1 MMLGKDRMAELR
13 SIAKLHNLA
22 VGSQTVP
29 NSVAEIA
36 AAQGQ
41 SPPVGPS
48 NAVALP
54 AALRKKLPPKR
65 AKRKAPRVVSDEEA
79 DESTEDRLICKRRRG
94 VATEPLATEVAPPDY
109 TENPLVPPRP
119 SSPPGTFSPP
129 TPQLLKLRL
138 NSLLIHKL
146 PPKLQQNCQ
155 PHHHASR
162 LPSPSNLAR
171 VVVSISPYLLLQHR
185 AFQLPSKKP

>member
-22 VGSQTVP
+22 AGSQTVP

-41 SPPVGPS
+41 SPPVSPP
-48 NAVALP
+48 AAAALP
-54 AALRKKLPPKR
+54 APQRKKLPLKK

-79 DESTEDRLICKRRRG
+79 DESTEDGLVCKRKRR
-94 VATEPLATEVAPPDY
+94 VAIEPPATESVVLDIV
-109 TENPLVPPRP
+109 ENPPSASTPFESAGDVLASNASVAEAVPEQLADTQA
-119 SSPPGTFSPP
+119 SSQPAEE
-129 TPQLLKLRL
+129 
-138 NSLLIHKL
+138 L
-146 PPKLQQNCQ
+146 P
-155 PHHHASR
+155 ASR
-162 LPSPSNLAR
+162 LPLPSNLAR
-171 VVVSISPYLLLQHR
+171 VVVSTNPHLLLQHR